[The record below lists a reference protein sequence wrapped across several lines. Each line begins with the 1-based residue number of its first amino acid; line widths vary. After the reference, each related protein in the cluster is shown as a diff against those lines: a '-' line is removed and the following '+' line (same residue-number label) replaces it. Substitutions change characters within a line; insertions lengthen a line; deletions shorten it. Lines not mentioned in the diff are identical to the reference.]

1 MRPAVAL
8 VTGANKGIGFA
19 QVSQNQLCHTDEVK
33 QNKKLQNAKFVMA
46 DTTPLGI
53 QANVTLKTNFFA
65 TRDMCNV
72 FLPIIKPGGQIVNV
86 SNEMGLVALS
96 RCSPELQAR
105 SEAMTFILHRKTL
118 HMGSPKLD
126 GSGLTWLDQMQPSHQ
141 MRAPSL
147 QWPKEPHG
155 QFVLEKKVQPW

>member
-1 MRPAVAL
+1 LQTKYTSAWSKNTARSPVAL

-19 QVSQNQLCHTDEVK
+19 VVRSL
-33 QNKKLQNAKFVMA
+33 LA

-105 SEAMTFILHRKTL
+105 SEGSTQSEVGLERRSSAM
-118 HMGSPKLD
+118 PAVQD